1 MLQKVFGQLYPQ
13 DLKSVVLVCWEW
25 KDVGEEPQFWTWVS
39 LRVVQENLR
48 NMPEVLG
55 LRRMQGV
62 RELEVRAMD
71 QELLRVVA
79 WHKGLRQVDMAET
92 DLVALEPKLLAR
104 VVNNLEEVDMRDAN
118 MTTEQAEEIIDRM
131 SAGDTKLQTIDLS
144 GRKEALST
152 VAPDQIVKALSKLEY
167 VALNDTQLSGQQNES
182 ILASLTVS
190 RMRSLKMNDNRG
202 LGKVEPH
209 ILALTAD
216 NLEELDMGNSYSQ
229 PMAFLL
235 MSMVEEGTVGL
246 TPLQISAICTAIR
259 TENTPLKKFVL
270 GYSKLFSVE
279 ANLLAGALNRLE
291 EVDLCQNF
299 LTLQQARALFTAI
312 RGGTKLRK
320 LNLALFLCPW
330 TWNFLQRP

>member
-1 MLQKVFGQLYPQ
+1 
-13 DLKSVVLVCWEW
+13 
-25 KDVGEEPQFWTWVS
+25 
-39 LRVVQENLR
+39 
-48 NMPEVLG
+48 
-55 LRRMQGV
+55 
-62 RELEVRAMD
+62 
-71 QELLRVVA
+71 
-79 WHKGLRQVDMAET
+79 
-92 DLVALEPKLLAR
+92 
-104 VVNNLEEVDMRDAN
+104 
-118 MTTEQAEEIIDRM
+118 
-131 SAGDTKLQTIDLS
+131 
-144 GRKEALST
+144 
-152 VAPDQIVKALSKLEY
+152 
-167 VALNDTQLSGQQNES
+167 
-182 ILASLTVS
+182 
-190 RMRSLKMNDNRG
+190 MNDNRG

-320 LNLALFLCPW
+320 RNLEGCSFSMSLDLELLATALHKLKEVKLTKLTGHQINAVMSKYSLFINTNNSKLKVLSLPDETPLASLEPSFLARVA
-330 TWNFLQRP
+330 NKMESLHMSGL